1 MWRQPY
7 PFLEDA
13 VIACRLA
20 PLAALLLALPAAA
33 QDAARMYSVKKD
45 SSNLTYKLIHKLHE
59 VSGKAHPSEGKAVLK
74 PDGTLQVAVRAQVKD
89 FDSQNSNRDTHML
102 EVTEASKFPL
112 VELKAVAT
120 GVKAP
125 ATFPGSVPVTLKGKL
140 TFHGVTKD
148 VEVPMTVKFDSA
160 KQVTAD
166 GTFEI
171 SLEGYNIER
180 PTLLL
185 VKVDDKLVLEPH
197 LVFQEGT

>member
-1 MWRQPY
+1 M
-7 PFLEDA
+7 
-13 VIACRLA
+13 IARRLV
-20 PLAALLLALPAAA
+20 LSAALLLALPAAA
-33 QDAARMYSVKKD
+33 QNAKMYSVKKD
-45 SSNLTYKLIHKLHE
+45 ASSLTYKLIHKMHT
-59 VSGKAHPSEGKAVLK
+59 VSGKAPPSEGKAVLK

-112 VELKAVAT
+112 VEVKAVGT
-120 GVKAP
+120 GVKPP

-148 VEVPMTVKFDSA
+148 VEIPMTVRFDSE

-166 GTFEI
+166 GSFKI

-185 VKVDDKLVLEPH
+185 VKVEDELVLEPH
-197 LVFQEGT
+197 LVFTEGT

>member
-1 MWRQPY
+1 M
-7 PFLEDA
+7 
-13 VIACRLA
+13 IARRLA

-59 VSGKAHPSEGKAVLK
+59 VSGKAPPSEGKAVLK

-125 ATFPGSVPVTLKGKL
+125 ATFPGSVPVKLKGKL

-148 VEVPMTVKFDSA
+148 VEFPMTVKFDSA

-171 SLEGYNIER
+171 SLEGYNVER